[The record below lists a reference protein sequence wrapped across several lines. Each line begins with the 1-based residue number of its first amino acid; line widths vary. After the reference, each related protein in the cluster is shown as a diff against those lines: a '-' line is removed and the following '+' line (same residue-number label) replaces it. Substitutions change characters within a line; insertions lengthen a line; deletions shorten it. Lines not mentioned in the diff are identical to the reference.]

1 MKRINFTKLSI
12 KNFLSVGNE
21 PVTVNFKSGMNLIRG
36 INRDEEDIANAAGK
50 SSVIMSFYF
59 AIFGESMVDLPNKF
73 LINRKIGKGAVVRL
87 EFEDISSKRGEEYF
101 VIERTL
107 GPNKCRVWKNDIEKT
122 KSSIAETN
130 KYILEVLDAD
140 EEIFRNCI
148 VMRANSGASF
158 MTKKKTEKKNFIE
171 SIFNLGVFSEM
182 LRLVKDD
189 IKEVRSKF
197 DIENSALSVMNE
209 NVEHYKRKIAEIQKQ
224 IEEQQQKIAVEK
236 QRLEDCIKKEE
247 EKIALLEQNNAEFDT
262 SILNKQTENMRKAN
276 ENDKDLTTKIG
287 ELGYEL
293 KDLKK
298 QIDNIDKIGNACPTC
313 KRAYDEGYVNDNA
326 KMKAE
331 LMERARAVYATW
343 KETNAEQQKLADYK
357 TNIQKIIDQQKRLEN
372 EIKVNRVRINSA
384 KTSINQFRQMIE
396 KVEEK
401 YAISPIDAFVQS
413 LAETEQQCD
422 EKRSTVDDI
431 QKQLGRMNVC
441 EHILGESGVRSYIV
455 HMLLQLLN
463 GRIRY
468 YLKSFKST
476 FEFTFNEFFE
486 EIIKDANGV
495 ICMYNN
501 CSGAE
506 MKKIDLA
513 IAFAFLDVIKF
524 HRQVEYNIAFYD
536 EILDSSVDN
545 KSLEHIIDF
554 IAEKAASNGKSI
566 YIVTHK
572 TDIMLPQLTETVLLE
587 KRNGF
592 TRRIEV

>member
-1 MKRINFTKLSI
+1 MKRINFTKLTI

-21 PVTVNFKSGMNLIRG
+21 PVTVNFKSGMNIIRG
-36 INRDEEDIANAAGK
+36 INRDEEDIFNGCGK
-50 SSVIMSFYF
+50 SSVISAFYF
-59 AIFGESMVDLPNKF
+59 AIFGEALVELPNKF

-130 KYILEVLDAD
+130 KYILEVLSAD
-140 EEIFRNCI
+140 EEIFKNCI

-182 LRLVKDD
+182 LKLVKDD

-209 NVEHYKRKIAEIQKQ
+209 TAERYKTKIAEIQKQ
-224 IEEQQQKIAVEK
+224 IEEQQQKIAIEK

-247 EKIALLEQNNAEFDT
+247 EKIALMEQNNAEFDP
-262 SILNKQTENMRKAN
+262 SVLNKQMENLRKAN
-276 ENDKDLTTKIG
+276 EYDKDLTTKIG
-287 ELGYEL
+287 GCNYEL
-293 KDLKK
+293 KALKK
-298 QIDNIDKIGNACPTC
+298 QISDIDKIGNACPTC

-331 LMERARAVYATW
+331 LMEKAKTVYATW
-343 KETNAEQQKLADYK
+343 KETDANQKKLADYK

-372 EIKVNRVRINSA
+372 EIKVNKVRINSA

-422 EKRSTVDDI
+422 EKRSTVDEI
-431 QKQLGRMNVC
+431 QKQLGQMNVC
-441 EHILGESGVRSYIV
+441 EHILGEQGVRSYIV
-455 HMLLQLLN
+455 HMLLELLN
-463 GRIRY
+463 GRIKY

-476 FEFTFNEFFE
+476 FEFTFNEVFE
-486 EIIKDANGV
+486 EVIKDAHGV
-495 ICMYNN
+495 MCMYNN

-513 IAFAFLDVIKF
+513 IAFSFLDIIKF

-554 IAEKAASNGKSI
+554 IAEKAANNGKSI

-572 TDIMLPQLTETVLLE
+572 TDIMMPQLTETVLLE

-592 TRRIEV
+592 TRRIEA